1 MPMKKRSVRALAI
14 MLLLPGVVALA
25 AGGDVPDPWGPARFL
40 LGSWT
45 TAGTAKAEE
54 GTGTA
59 SFSLELDA
67 NVIVR
72 RNRVAFPPSEPGKAP
87 AVHEDLLVIYPQG
100 GGFRAIYFDNERH
113 VIEYAV
119 TFAGEAATFETANA
133 DGPRFRLLYRL
144 LPDRTLASEFYIAPP
159 GREFSLYLKGA
170 ARRVEPQSPASGERD
185 GRR

>member
-1 MPMKKRSVRALAI
+1 MMMRKQVVGMVCF
-14 MLLLPGVVALA
+14 MLLLPGVLALA

-45 TAGTAKAEE
+45 TAGAAKAEE

-72 RNRVAFPPSEPGKAP
+72 RNRVEFPPREPGKAP
-87 AVHEDLLVIYPQG
+87 SVHEDLLVIYPQG

-119 TFAGEAATFETANA
+119 TFAGDEAAFETAND

-159 GREFSLYLKGA
+159 GKEFSLYLKGA
-170 ARRVEPQSPASGERD
+170 ARRVEPPPPESGERN

>member
-1 MPMKKRSVRALAI
+1 MLMKKRSVCALAVI
-14 MLLLPGVVALA
+14 ILLPGVVALA
-25 AGGDVPDPWGPARFL
+25 AGGDAPDPWAPARFL

-45 TAGTAKAEE
+45 TAGAVEAEE
-54 GTGTA
+54 GVGMA

-72 RNRVAFPPSEPGKAP
+72 RNRVEFPPQEAGKAP

-119 TFAGEAATFETANA
+119 TFAGDAAAFETANA

-159 GREFSLYLKGA
+159 GKGFSLYLKGA
-170 ARRVEPQSPASGERD
+170 ARRVETQPPGSGERD
-185 GRR
+185 GRK